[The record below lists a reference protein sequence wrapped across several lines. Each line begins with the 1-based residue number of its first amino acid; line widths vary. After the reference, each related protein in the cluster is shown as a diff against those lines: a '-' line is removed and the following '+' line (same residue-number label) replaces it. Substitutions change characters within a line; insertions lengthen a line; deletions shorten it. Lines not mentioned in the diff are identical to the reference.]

1 MTGYVPVNKNLTQE
15 ITVYDIPS
23 TWSQLDMLNHLKAW
37 GQVVAIKFKS
47 QQKYVTVTVSIELN
61 QEATRLW
68 NDGAWTAPLGGLPVR
83 WFPANWDLKQKKKNG
98 NDSRQRLRESCFSKH
113 CNFIPGK
120 SCSLY
125 SCTHWM

>member
-1 MTGYVPVNKNLTQE
+1 MNKDPIWE

-61 QEATRLW
+61 QVATGLW
-68 NDGAWTAPLGGLPVR
+68 NDGVWTAPLGGLPVR
-83 WFPANWDLKQKKKNG
+83 
-98 NDSRQRLRESCFSKH
+98 
-113 CNFIPGK
+113 
-120 SCSLY
+120 
-125 SCTHWM
+125 